1 MTSSQLS
8 IRWSGKVSLRKR
20 SICLGPM
27 GKEVP
32 ELVRAG
38 KEDFQAEEAI
48 NAKAGMVTFEGS
60 KEAQHVWRV

>member
-1 MTSSQLS
+1 
-8 IRWSGKVSLRKR
+8 
-20 SICLGPM
+20 M